1 MNFWKKTVLSNRSN
15 EKEILDLGP
24 GNYSAEEFT
33 HCQKMLYRINQ
44 ILGFFHGTVNI
55 LKKGGEKAHVMDV
68 GCGAGLFILNLSRHF
83 PKMTFH
89 GIDISSEAIDMAN
102 HEKSVFRSDTSNVK
116 FEKMTE
122 PNLRFA
128 ENSVDV
134 ILATMVCHH
143 MSNDEIIEFLKQA
156 LYTTKNKV
164 IINDLHRNIIA
175 YAVYRLLSPILFR
188 NRLITYDGLISIK
201 RGFIRQ
207 ELITLLEHAGMKYY
221 QVKWCFPFRWR
232 VIIWKK

>member
-1 MNFWKKTVLSNRSN
+1 MLSNRSN

-44 ILGFFHGTVNI
+44 ILGFFHGTVNV
-55 LKKGGEKAHVMDV
+55 LKKDGEKSHVMDV
-68 GCGAGLFILNLSRHF
+68 GCGAGLFILNLSCHF

-102 HEKSVFRSDTSNVK
+102 HEKSVFRADTSNVK

-122 PNLRFA
+122 PNLTFG

-143 MSNDEIIEFLKQA
+143 MSNEEIIEFFKQA
-156 LYTTKNKV
+156 LHTTKNKV

-175 YAVYRLLSPILFR
+175 YGFYRLFSPILFR

-207 ELITLLEHAGMKYY
+207 ELITLLEQAGMKYY

>member
-1 MNFWKKTVLSNRSN
+1 MLEKTVLSHRSN

-24 GNYSAEEFT
+24 GNYTAEEFI
-33 HCQKMLYRINQ
+33 HCQKMLYRINK
-44 ILGFFHGTVNI
+44 ILGFFHGTANV
-55 LKKGGEKAHVMDV
+55 LKKCGEKAYVMDV
-68 GCGAGLFILNLSRHF
+68 GCGAGLFILNLSRYF

-102 HEKSVFRSDTSNVK
+102 HEKSVFTSDTSNVQ
-116 FEKMTE
+116 FEKMAE
-122 PNLRFA
+122 PELTFG
-128 ENSVDV
+128 ENSVDI

-143 MSNDEIIEFLKQA
+143 MSNQEIIAFFKQA
-156 LYTTKNKV
+156 LRTTKDKV
-164 IINDLHRNIIA
+164 IINDLHRNSIA
-175 YAVYRLLSPILFR
+175 YWFYQLFSPILFR
-188 NRLITYDGLISIK
+188 NRLITNDGLISIK

-207 ELITLLEHAGMKYY
+207 ELITLLEQAGMKHY